1 LSWESQTEGV
11 QRWHPGGVWTHNTPG
26 PMHRSCALYATVGVC
41 PYLRHSNTRGKVSA
55 GRGEAAVFGFARHG
69 LAFFDGPLGLADP
82 ESSSLDHIFGY
93 AEERQRIDF
102 DTYRRHIALY
112 EQALAEDEWI
122 DTRTRLY
129 SQTPSQEI
137 NHLRHCK
144 LADDQLVASMRRT
157 AVYRAHTG
165 HVYRLA
171 LLQ

>member
-1 LSWESQTEGV
+1 VAVEDCLSWESQTEGV

-93 AEERQRIDF
+93 AEERQRIDSTPTE
-102 DTYRRHIALY
+102 DTSLCTSRRLLRMSGSTP
-112 EQALAEDEWI
+112 EPGC
-122 DTRTRLY
+122 TRKPRAKRSTTCVTASWL
-129 SQTPSQEI
+129 TI
-137 NHLRHCK
+137 N
-144 LADDQLVASMRRT
+144 
-157 AVYRAHTG
+157 
-165 HVYRLA
+165 
-171 LLQ
+171 